1 VQGKIIITNI
11 TLRNGLETRDAIFEV
26 INNSLHLAI
35 SPNATNVLHIRL
47 RIILPFIIRALREL
61 NTSNVK
67 FIINLCDESD
77 LENKYDIPYI
87 CLTKDVRS
95 NHKLIPNIDFFSGLM
110 LRLLRESRNDI
121 DYKSK
126 TNGSCFVGSST
137 NGIKRIRYCHE
148 MLDDPIH
155 FAKISNLCQINKSEI
170 VSSFPRIDECLT
182 HYMSVKDQLKYK
194 ILVNID
200 GNSVCWSRL
209 YWQLNSNSIP
219 VYVEK
224 HKYFTQYFDQIM
236 PEDCYFKCDFENYKN
251 TFDYIL
257 NPSNSNHVNMINE
270 NGKNF
275 CKKAFNQY
283 LSAPQD
289 FLVNI
294 IKEVITEIKNEN
306 M

>member
-1 VQGKIIITNI
+1 MKSLINNITNK
-11 TLRNGLETRDAIFEV
+11 EAAIFQV
-26 INNSLHLAI
+26 IDKSLNVHI
-35 SPNATNVLHIRL
+35 SNQATDGLKIRL
-47 RIILPFIIRALREL
+47 NIIYPFFVKALKNL
-61 NTSNVK
+61 DIDNISFVLD
-67 FIINLCDESD
+67 LCDFGGS
-77 LENKYDIPYI
+77 ENIDNLPCI
-87 CLTKDVRS
+87 CLTKDSRTK
-95 NHKLIPNIDFFSGLM
+95 HKLIPNIDFFSGLM
-110 LRLLRESRNDI
+110 LKLLKESLDDI
-121 DYKSK
+121 DYNLKINS
-126 TNGSCFVGSST
+126 SCFIGSST
-137 NGIKRIRYCHE
+137 NGIKRIKYCYE

-219 VYVEK
+219 VYIGK
-224 HKYFTQYFDQIM
+224 HLYNIQYFDQIM
-236 PEDCYFKCDFENYKN
+236 PEDCYLKCDFDNYQN